1 MELDIVDV
9 LIKVVDDLSTTLK
22 ENGDNISPQE
32 ILIKIGEIENILQGY
47 EESENRIYIC
57 GDKGARNDAF
67 YAALPR
73 NKKYKVMSET
83 CEVYNLT
90 EYFIIGPEGVW
101 AEGHYN
107 PEGAI
112 AEALAVIPGITIDD
126 IEM

>member
-1 MELDIVDV
+1 MKLDIDV
-9 LIKVVDDLSTTLK
+9 LIRVIDDLSTTLK

-32 ILIKIGEIENILQGY
+32 ILVKIRKIENILQDY
-47 EESENRIYIC
+47 DESEDRIYIC
-57 GDKGARNDAF
+57 GNKGARNDAF

-83 CEVYNLT
+83 CEMYDLT
-90 EYFIIGPEGVW
+90 EYFIIGPEGVL
-101 AEGHYN
+101 AEGYYS